1 MLSCKTIGGV
11 IMDDNIRK
19 TKQELSIQK
28 WKQLIEDFNN
38 SDMTL
43 SEWCDSNHVGKA
55 QEMYVRICL
64 QYEQTVQWYHH
75 ERVIPYTDTIDRLP
89 SLNMKTKYLSWA
101 RKSYD
106 NVCINIFDFHFYPCR
121 I

>member
-1 MLSCKTIGGV
+1 
-11 IMDDNIRK
+11 MDDNIRK

-55 QEMYVRICL
+55 QEMYDARI
-64 QYEQTVQWYHH
+64 
-75 ERVIPYTDTIDRLP
+75 
-89 SLNMKTKYLSWA
+89 KTGLVKW
-101 RKSYD
+101 K
-106 NVCINIFDFHFYPCR
+106 N
-121 I
+121 